1 MRSLRQFLD
10 ELTGIRLSATN
21 VSLWNIQATVGEY
34 ARASLNDAITT
45 FPVKVDVV
53 AQSLPVLP
61 NGFVVLPKHTE
72 QVIQVETV
80 AYSLQSRRD
89 VLHWEFRPTVQTAL
103 LYLRDSI
110 SGTVEVTLQY
120 RQPIFPA
127 PVYVVSDSITAVSVS
142 GAAIAHTWPPGP
154 AFIELAYTSSGYLY
168 REVALYN
175 AVSPTGFSGLVRGVE
190 GVQTTW
196 PSGTQVSLCF
206 AGPDQMLR
214 PIMLM
219 AQAVMYEHWLRDRAL
234 YDQYTAV
241 ASLQAL
247 PMDDLQTLIRDLEA
261 RARMAYSALLTGRKL
276 PRPAK
281 GRLRKEIKL

>member
-21 VSLWNIQATVGEY
+21 VSLWNIQATVSEY

-53 AQSLPVLP
+53 AQSLPILP

-127 PVYVVSDSITAVSVS
+127 SVYVVSDSITAVSVS

-154 AFIELAYTSSGYLY
+154 AFIELAYTSNGYLY

-175 AVSPTGFSGLVRGVE
+175 AVSPTGFSGLVRGVYRPP
-190 GVQTTW
+190 GRVGRRC
-196 PSGTQVSLCF
+196 PCVSL
-206 AGPDQMLR
+206 
-214 PIMLM
+214 
-219 AQAVMYEHWLRDRAL
+219 AL
-234 YDQYTAV
+234 TRCYDQSCLWPRQSCMSTGYVTV
-241 ASLQAL
+241 PS
-247 PMDDLQTLIRDLEA
+247 TTSIRP
-261 RARMAYSALLTGRKL
+261 LLHCRPSQWTTSRPSYETWRPGRVW
-276 PRPAK
+276 PTQPS
-281 GRLRKEIKL
+281 